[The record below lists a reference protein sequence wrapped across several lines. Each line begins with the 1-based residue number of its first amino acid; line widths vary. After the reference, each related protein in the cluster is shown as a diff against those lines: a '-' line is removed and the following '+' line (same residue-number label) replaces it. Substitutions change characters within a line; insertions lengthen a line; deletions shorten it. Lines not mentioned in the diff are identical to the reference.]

1 MKLKVY
7 FFILTLIFSITSCF
21 SRTSSSDTDV
31 DATSDSEET
40 SMGSNPNSATDFSID
55 FDTAADATCTRSLS
69 NSTNFAVNNGIASGT
84 SSSGN
89 PQLWKN
95 SNYIVNGSSITT
107 NTSVTI
113 TSQPSTD
120 SQTRCVGGHFT
131 PITIGVT
138 GAVSNYQWYS
148 NTVQSTI
155 GGTLL
160 NGATAYT
167 YTPSSTSEGT
177 LYYYCIVDPVN
188 GSDVTSEVSGAFIT
202 LALNQG
208 MINNEGETIC
218 NGSTPTMTIGS
229 DTDASGGDN
238 TITYSWRS
246 SANNFNADIPGA
258 TGATYLPS
266 AVLTTT
272 RSYRRYAI
280 VGTCNTEPIQSSRTW
295 VVTVHNAFKS
305 GAISAGQTTCSGGTP
320 SIIESTTPASGGDG
334 TITYSWRS
342 SADGYA
348 TAIPDATSATY
359 TPPTD
364 LTTTTSY
371 RRYAKDGTCTTEP
384 TVSSGT
390 WTVNFPTITVDEN
403 YGPKDITICI
413 GAGSWQ
419 DSAIRFIVTA
429 ATNVTCTGLPEG
441 FEIGRAHV

>member
-40 SMGSNPNSATDFSID
+40 SMGSNPNSATDFSIN

-69 NSTNFAVNNGIASGT
+69 NSTNFAVTNGIASGT

-95 SNYIVNGSSITT
+95 SNYNFNGSSITT
-107 NTSVTI
+107 NTSITI

-138 GAVSNYQWYS
+138 GAVSDYQWYS

-177 LYYYCIVDPVN
+177 LYYYCIVDPVA

-202 LALNQG
+202 LALDQG

-218 NGSTPTMTIGS
+218 N
-229 DTDASGGDN
+229 N
-238 TITYSWRS
+238 H
-246 SANNFNADIPGA
+246 
-258 TGATYLPS
+258 L
-266 AVLTTT
+266 VL
-272 RSYRRYAI
+272 RINLFY
-280 VGTCNTEPIQSSRTW
+280 NL
-295 VVTVHNAFKS
+295 KS
-305 GAISAGQTTCSGGTP
+305 LS
-320 SIIESTTPASGGDG
+320 
-334 TITYSWRS
+334 
-342 SADGYA
+342 
-348 TAIPDATSATY
+348 
-359 TPPTD
+359 
-364 LTTTTSY
+364 L
-371 RRYAKDGTCTTEP
+371 
-384 TVSSGT
+384 
-390 WTVNFPTITVDEN
+390 
-403 YGPKDITICI
+403 
-413 GAGSWQ
+413 
-419 DSAIRFIVTA
+419 
-429 ATNVTCTGLPEG
+429 
-441 FEIGRAHV
+441 